1 MGRADAAAGLAR
13 ADVPGL
19 ARADEVADLAR
30 ADEPADLARADE
42 PADFGGADDAS
53 GLAALLACGSAGV
66 SPACGSADASRVV
79 VAVLGLVSSGA
90 SSAPASAARSLR
102 LELRRVGLLCGRLV
116 RTSRSSS
123 ESRTSA

>member
-1 MGRADAAAGLAR
+1 LG
-13 ADVPGL
+13 
-19 ARADEVADLAR
+19 
-30 ADEPADLARADE
+30 RADE

-53 GLAALLACGSAGV
+53 DLVASLACGSAGVPLACGSAGV

-90 SSAPASAARSLR
+90 SSAPASAARSPR